1 MRRRKYE
8 FKPDKTGSGILS
20 KLYVTPKQRL
30 TLLRWTLYALVLLVL
45 SLVQDVILCR
55 FSIFGGGTDL
65 TVCGIL
71 LLAILLSP
79 DDSAVFC
86 LISSL
91 LLYFSGGMSGPYA
104 IVYLTF
110 LGVLLN
116 IFRGGYLQKSFGST
130 ILCAGVGLMLYELLI
145 FGTGLF
151 LKQTTAA
158 RFSVFCVTGAVSLAF
173 MPLLYPVFVSIGKI
187 GGSSWKD

>member
-8 FKPDKTGSGILS
+8 FKPDKTGSGFLS

-30 TLLRWTLYALVLLVL
+30 TLLRWTLYAVVLLAL
-45 SLVQDVILCR
+45 SLIQDVILCR
-55 FSIFGGGTDL
+55 FSFFGGGTDL
-65 TVCGIL
+65 AVCGIL
-71 LLAILLSP
+71 LLAILLQP

-86 LISSL
+86 LVSSL

-151 LKQTTAA
+151 LKQTTAE
-158 RFSVFCVTGAVSLAF
+158 RFSVFCITGAVSLAF